1 MSGAYNFTV
10 VTPKYKTGTGV
21 ETERL
26 TLNERYH
33 YQMYMIPRGMGD
45 SQDWFTSD
53 YRLPN
58 MTQEGFSGVY
68 YHVTSPS
75 QNPII
80 RELAVVIVSETR
92 DQKWGLYD
100 DYATWD

>member
-1 MSGAYNFTV
+1 
-10 VTPKYKTGTGV
+10 
-21 ETERL
+21 
-26 TLNERYH
+26 
-33 YQMYMIPRGMGD
+33 MIPRDMSEGEG
-45 SQDWFTSD
+45 WFIND
-53 YRLPN
+53 YKLPN
-58 MTQEGFSGVY
+58 MTQEGYTGVY

-80 RELAVVIVSETR
+80 RELAVVVLSQTR